1 MLKEF
6 GFNTGESNDD
16 IETGNMPAILKW
28 SCMNGGGWS
37 TYEGKDENDKAIYK
51 PVAMPEKIV
60 VDMPGFKRGWR
71 KWVDRKP
78 TDVLAK
84 VDQDGID
91 QPGDDW
97 DPVIVM
103 NLYSKDLDFCSFA
116 SSTQSVIRSIAP
128 LFNAYRNRTETAPH
142 LVPVCQTGVESFTT
156 KNGEFHVP
164 TFSIVKYVA
173 RPTQLIGEGEL
184 PASKT
189 EAKPKAE
196 PKAEPKAKA
205 EPAVVDEFEDE
216 FPDDF

>member
-1 MLKEF
+1 MKTTRQSISLSPCQK
-6 GFNTGESNDD
+6 
-16 IETGNMPAILKW
+16 
-28 SCMNGGGWS
+28 
-37 TYEGKDENDKAIYK
+37 
-51 PVAMPEKIV
+51 KIV

-103 NLYSKDLDFCSFA
+103 NLYSKDLDFCSFCIQYP
-116 SSTQSVIRSIAP
+116 QSVIRSIAP
-128 LFNAYRNRTETAPH
+128 LFNTYRNRTETAPH

-173 RPTQLIGEGEL
+173 RPVQLIGEGES
-184 PASKT
+184 PEPT
-189 EAKPKAE
+189 VKPKQNQKQSRACCSG
-196 PKAEPKAKA
+196 
-205 EPAVVDEFEDE
+205 
-216 FPDDF
+216 